1 MRKTGKLILYTGLFL
16 FACMLAAL
24 LMMSDALRD
33 SSQFSRLYSGLLI
46 FTTLGLCSLVA
57 LIFLNLRHLIH
68 QRRNQIPG
76 TRMTVRMIAMFT
88 ALSVTP
94 VLVVYL
100 FSLDFLHRGID
111 SWFDLR
117 VEQALDDSLKLSRLS
132 LDTRMREL
140 LKQTNQ
146 MAKETSD
153 ISDAEMPFEIDE
165 LRTRTNAKEV
175 TLMNRQG
182 GVITSSSENTT
193 SIIPDRPSDTILLQ
207 LQQGGSYTGLDNT
220 ITSGLHIRVVVNVP
234 DVNVANNSRMIQALY
249 PISEE
254 INTLT
259 NSIQTSYIK
268 YKELS
273 YLREQLKLSFILV
286 LTLVLLFSLFATVW
300 TAFYFSKR
308 HVAPIRD
315 MAEGTRAIAEG
326 DYHTQIPVTSNDELG
341 FLVASFNE
349 MTKKIEQARDAASHS
364 QHEAETQQA
373 YLEAVLGRLSS
384 GVLVFDKNKI
394 LRTSNISA
402 GKILGIPINSVTGE
416 SLENICLQYQHLE
429 PMRKTILS
437 HDNTALDWREQI
449 TLFGKSGRQ
458 ILMCSGTPHSITEDE
473 NEGYIIVFDDITE
486 LIQGQKNAAWSEM
499 ARRLAH
505 EIKNP
510 LTPIQLAAERLRH
523 KYLHT
528 MDQKDADTLDRLT
541 NTIVQQV
548 ETMKDMV
555 NTFSDYARPPETKTQ
570 AMDINA
576 LISEVLDLFTNMNQK
591 TEIEL
596 NLEPD
601 LPMVNAD
608 VSRLRQV
615 FNNLLKNAF
624 DACENNTDSTLTISS
639 QCISTAGTEYVEI
652 LIRDSGPGIP
662 EDIMEHIFEPYVT
675 TKTKGTGLGLAIV
688 KKIIE
693 EHNGVVWL
701 ENNKNKPGVS
711 AIIRLPIM
719 QKQDDNTQDNQK
731 HGKTGM
737 TS

>member
-1 MRKTGKLILYTGLFL
+1 MKRLGMKRPGILILYSGIVL
-16 FACMLAAL
+16 FACMLVSL
-24 LMMSDALRD
+24 LMMSNALKD
-33 SSQFSRLYSGLLI
+33 SSQFSRLYSELLI
-46 FTTLGLCSLVA
+46 FITIGLCALVT

-68 QRRNQIPG
+68 QRRKHIPG
-76 TRMTVRMIAMFT
+76 TRMTVRMIGMFT

-94 VLVVYL
+94 VLIVYL

-117 VEQALDDSLKLSRLS
+117 VEQALDDSLVLSRLS
-132 LDTRMREL
+132 LDIRMREL
-140 LKQTNQ
+140 LK
-146 MAKETSD
+146 ETEQIAGEISE
-153 ISDAEMPFEIDE
+153 ISDVAMPFEIDG
-165 LRTRTNAKEV
+165 LRTRSNASEI
-175 TLMNRQG
+175 TLLNRKG
-182 GVITSSSENTT
+182 GIITSSSEDTT
-193 SIIPDRPSDTILLQ
+193 SIIPDRPSGTILLQ
-207 LQQGGSYTGLDNT
+207 LQQGGSYTGLDNV
-220 ITSGLHIRVVVNVP
+220 IDAGLQIRVVVNVP
-234 DVNVANNSRMIQALY
+234 SLSVGSNPRIVQALY
-249 PISEE
+249 PVSKQ
-254 INTLT
+254 INNLA
-259 NSIQTSYIK
+259 NNIQTSYIK

-273 YLREQLKLSFILV
+273 YLREQLKLSFVLI
-286 LTLVLLFSLFATVW
+286 LTLVLLFSVFATVW
-300 TAFYFSKR
+300 TAFYFAKR

-315 MAEGTRAIAEG
+315 MAEGTRAVAEG
-326 DYHTQIPVTSNDELG
+326 DYYTQIPIPSNDELG

-349 MTKKIEQARDAASHS
+349 MTQKIAQARDAARRS

-384 GVLVFDKNKI
+384 GVLVFDHDKI

-402 GKILGIPINSVTGE
+402 GQILGMPIDSVTGK
-416 SLENICLQYQHLE
+416 SLENICKEYHYLE
-429 PMRKTILS
+429 PLHATIQS
-437 HDNTALDWREQI
+437 HNNAEQDWREQI
-449 TLFGKSGRQ
+449 TLFGNSGRQ
-458 ILMCSGTPHSITEDE
+458 ILMCSGTPHSLTQDE
-473 NEGYIIVFDDITE
+473 KEGYIIVFDDITE

-528 MDQKDADTLDRLT
+528 MNQADADILDRLT

-555 NTFSDYARPPETKTQ
+555 NTFSDYARTPEIQAQ

-576 LISEVLDLFTNMNQK
+576 LINEVLDLFTHLDQK
-591 TEIEL
+591 TEVTL
-596 NLEPD
+596 DLEPE

-615 FNNLLKNAF
+615 LNNLLKNAF
-624 DACENNTDSTLTISS
+624 DACENSNDPMLDITTR
-639 QCISTAGTEYVEI
+639 CISTTGTEYVEI
-652 LIRDSGPGIP
+652 LIRDSGPGIAK
-662 EDIMEHIFEPYVT
+662 DIMEHIFEPYVT

-701 ENNKNKPGVS
+701 ENNKDKPGVC
-711 AIIRLPIM
+711 ATIRLPLI
-719 QKQDDNTQDNQK
+719 QKQHNNVKSEAGITA
-731 HGKTGM
+731 
-737 TS
+737 